1 MYKIVISG
9 PESCGKTELAGYLS
23 KQLSSTFIPEYARE
37 YVEKLGRPYQVED
50 VEHIALVQWKQY
62 QENAKKDHPYLIMDT
77 FLVITKIWFKEVFGI
92 VPEWIDR
99 CLEEAETDLYLLCFP
114 DLEWVKDPVRE
125 NPGERRKELFDLYH
139 NEITRL
145 GITCEVIRGRGET
158 RFANALSAINKLIPG
173 LKN

>member
-9 PESCGKTELAGYLS
+9 PESSGKTELAIFLS
-23 KQLSSTFIPEYARE
+23 KQLSSVLIPEYARE
-37 YVEKLGRPYQVED
+37 YVEKLERPYQIDD
-50 VEHIALVQWKQY
+50 VEHIARVQWEQY

-99 CLEEAETDLYLLCFP
+99 CLEEAEIDLCLLCFP

-139 NEITRL
+139 SEITRL
-145 GITCEVIRGRGET
+145 GIACEVIRGMGEN
-158 RFANALSAINKLIPG
+158 RFANALSAINKLTPG